1 MTSPSPLLSR
11 ITEDMKTALRGGDK
25 ARLGT
30 LRLILAALRQLEV
43 DNRQAPDDTQVL
55 AALDRM
61 VKQRRESIIQ
71 YREAGREELAR
82 AEEAEMEVIQAY
94 LPQPLSEE
102 AIRQQVEEA
111 VTESGA
117 QSVKDMGRVM
127 GLLKPRL
134 QGRADLGA
142 VSALVK
148 ARLSG

>member
-111 VTESGA
+111 VAESGA

>member
-61 VKQRRESIIQ
+61 VKQRRESITQ

>member
-61 VKQRRESIIQ
+61 VKQRRESISQ

-82 AEEAEMEVIQAY
+82 AEEAELEVIQAY

>member
-61 VKQRRESIIQ
+61 VKQRRESISQ